1 MCLFY
6 DKSWLLGISISW
18 QRLNSRVARA
28 WSAKEQPKM
37 PIYVAVRCFSCE
49 MFQVIQKPKSNK
61 FNCRVCNEKQSV
73 RKLYCK
79 SDKAKDCRLVVQQYN
94 KKHGEMIREARTGM
108 FQENLEEQE
117 FDRSEEVNSS
127 YHHTGAS
134 GNWNILYQK
143 KSNQWEE
150 YLSDS
155 DDHGN
160 SFYGTADEDD
170 KEAQKYVFE
179 VPKPKRKKKR
189 QKRQRPPSDSF
200 VASSKKRK
208 GPNKPNSRDNYGI
221 DSGISTLKDKSNIT
235 HRVEFVKDELPKN
248 MRIHEQST
256 ISSNETKSYMKCKSN
271 VSKHTTETFQNSGER
286 KKTQWDEFL
295 SEEES
300 SCDDTW

>member
-1 MCLFY
+1 
-6 DKSWLLGISISW
+6 
-18 QRLNSRVARA
+18 
-28 WSAKEQPKM
+28 M

-134 GNWNILYQK
+134 GKWNILYQK

-160 SFYGTADEDD
+160 NFLELLLRTTKRHKSMYSRYRNRNVRKSDRNASDD
-170 KEAQKYVFE
+170 LLILLAHLQKEEKFHTSLIVE
-179 VPKPKRKKKR
+179 V
-189 QKRQRPPSDSF
+189 
-200 VASSKKRK
+200 
-208 GPNKPNSRDNYGI
+208 
-221 DSGISTLKDKSNIT
+221 L
-235 HRVEFVKDELPKN
+235 
-248 MRIHEQST
+248 M
-256 ISSNETKSYMKCKSN
+256 
-271 VSKHTTETFQNSGER
+271 
-286 KKTQWDEFL
+286 
-295 SEEES
+295 ES
-300 SCDDTW
+300 ILT